1 MNASPV
7 STAET
12 EALQI
17 LASHPILKT
26 LNQDQIRAATSFAQ
40 PSDPVEDLLNNL
52 KNLNMPKVSMVLA
65 GAGSGKTR
73 VLVHRI
79 AYLLQEL
86 KVNPNAILAT
96 TFTNK
101 AAREIKERIH
111 LLLHPNSSACDVDPL
126 AIVSPTAVS
135 SDQTLSAS
143 DAAIVAAQNATMKDP
158 LPHWIGTF
166 HSLCYKILLYNA
178 EAADMEGCHM
188 IDEAQQK
195 AVVKKLMLN
204 WCVRFLVVPFSL
216 ILVSFPF
223 LFLHHTYSLFFLP
236 FCFTLYTGKK
246 M

>member
-1 MNASPV
+1 
-7 STAET
+7 
-12 EALQI
+12 
-17 LASHPILKT
+17 
-26 LNQDQIRAATSFAQ
+26 
-40 PSDPVEDLLNNL
+40 
-52 KNLNMPKVSMVLA
+52 MVLA

-111 LLLHPNSSACDVDPL
+111 LLLHPNSSNCDVDPL
-126 AIVSPTAVS
+126 AIVSPTAIS
-135 SDQTLSAS
+135 SDETLGTSEATMT
-143 DAAIVAAQNATMKDP
+143 AAQNATAKDS

-178 EAADMEGCHM
+178 EAADMEGCQM

-195 AVVKKLMLN
+195 AVVKKLMY
-204 WCVRFLVVPFSL
+204 VRLA
-216 ILVSFPF
+216 
-223 LFLHHTYSLFFLP
+223 SLFIFIQFSPDLKLSIFLQ
-236 FCFTLYTGKK
+236 T
-246 M
+246 

>member
-1 MNASPV
+1 
-7 STAET
+7 
-12 EALQI
+12 
-17 LASHPILKT
+17 
-26 LNQDQIRAATSFAQ
+26 
-40 PSDPVEDLLNNL
+40 
-52 KNLNMPKVSMVLA
+52 MVLA

-111 LLLHPNSSACDVDPL
+111 LLLHPNSSSCDVNPL
-126 AIVSPTAVS
+126 AIVSPTAIS
-135 SDQTLSAS
+135 SDETLSTS
-143 DAAIVAAQNATMKDP
+143 DADAITTAQNATAKDS

-178 EAADMEGCHM
+178 EAADMEGCQM

-204 WCVRFLVVPFSL
+204 WYVRLHCDI
-216 ILVSFPF
+216 ILFW
-223 LFLHHTYSLFFLP
+223 
-236 FCFTLYTGKK
+236 FCPPMIHNTF
-246 M
+246 